1 MEKDPPKIKDF
12 VIFELRALKTIFWI
26 FSDIFHHVSS
36 LVSALSDYAGLVT
49 HNRIFS
55 YCRCAGLLLVG
66 MLTSC
71 EDWIEFAFRSYK

>member
-1 MEKDPPKIKDF
+1 MVPN
-12 VIFELRALKTIFWI
+12 LKTVSFENIM
-26 FSDIFHHVSS
+26 IFHHVSS

-66 MLTSC
+66 MVTSC